1 VSFSGKPAVLQWF
14 WDIFEAY
21 SAENRVC
28 FNRHWTGCVKMP
40 EEGAKNLGIIL
51 SNGDKKYG
59 LKVSTCGN

>member
-1 VSFSGKPAVLQWF
+1 M
-14 WDIFEAY
+14 
-21 SAENRVC
+21 
-28 FNRHWTGCVKMP
+28 KMP